1 MIRFRACRFV
11 AQLGFLPEAG
21 ILPAIKAEAPRAKG
35 LSLSRVKAELHK
47 LLRAPYAGQGMNLM
61 VQSGL
66 AGMSCRIKKEGT
78 YESVPI
84 LPELLDLVG
93 VPQNPRFH
101 PFDVW
106 GHIWHALDH
115 SDGSLTLGWAI
126 LLHDVGKGRKG
137 VRGIRPDGMPSD
149 HGHDKV
155 GKAMAESI
163 LHRLGENGALVNRVA
178 FLVGNHMHFGPARL
192 SSLEDEPG
200 RVQINS
206 NDAEKLGIEDDELV
220 RISSRAQSWSLP
232 SAPASGAQTHP
243 GVFLTGSKFIS
254 RLYST

>member
-1 MIRFRACRFV
+1 MKAIPFR
-11 AQLGFLPEAG
+11 
-21 ILPAIKAEAPRAKG
+21 
-35 LSLSRVKAELHK
+35 
-47 LLRAPYAGQGMNLM
+47 
-61 VQSGL
+61 
-66 AGMSCRIKKEGT
+66 
-78 YESVPI
+78 
-84 LPELLDLVG
+84 PELLDLVG

-163 LHRLGENGALVNRVA
+163 LHRLGKRSLVNRVA
-178 FLVGNHMHFGPARL
+178 FLVGNHMHFGPARFL
-192 SSLEDEPG
+192 PVCGTLALASEGSPQRGVPLYQGLAGSIPG
-200 RVQINS
+200 IGDLCFRYGSHNGFGR
-206 NDAEKLGIEDDELV
+206 K
-220 RISSRAQSWSLP
+220 
-232 SAPASGAQTHP
+232 SGAGAPFCRSAFSDGRYYARPYSRPCHKRAGP
-243 GVFLTGSKFIS
+243 YCCGNSAKSLKGCCPCFFPVFRTEIFPIPLKRS
-254 RLYST
+254 REQRTSGGKRKKKKDPRLNVSV

>member
-1 MIRFRACRFV
+1 MPN
-11 AQLGFLPEAG
+11 Q
-21 ILPAIKAEAPRAKG
+21 
-35 LSLSRVKAELHK
+35 
-47 LLRAPYAGQGMNLM
+47 
-61 VQSGL
+61 
-66 AGMSCRIKKEGT
+66 KEGT

-115 SDGSLTLGWAI
+115 SDGSPDFGMGHPASRCGE
-126 LLHDVGKGRKG
+126 GKEG

-163 LHRLGENGALVNRVA
+163 LHRLGKT
-178 FLVGNHMHFGPARL
+178 
-192 SSLEDEPG
+192 EP
-200 RVQINS
+200 
-206 NDAEKLGIEDDELV
+206 
-220 RISSRAQSWSLP
+220 
-232 SAPASGAQTHP
+232 
-243 GVFLTGSKFIS
+243 
-254 RLYST
+254 